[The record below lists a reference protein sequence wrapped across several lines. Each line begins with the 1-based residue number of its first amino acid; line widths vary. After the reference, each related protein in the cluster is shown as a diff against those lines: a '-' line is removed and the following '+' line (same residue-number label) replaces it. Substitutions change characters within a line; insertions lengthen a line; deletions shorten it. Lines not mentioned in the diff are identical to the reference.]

1 MTLVGTKLLIIGGS
15 YGQDYLK
22 DVFELDTDPCPEF
35 DFGQKNTAPNK
46 LATLLGEQRNKPEFS
61 DISFLVEGKI
71 YYAHKI
77 IVSQLSERFKTMLT
91 AGLQESQEQKTQ
103 VKIDDI
109 SYEIFSDMM
118 TYLYTGRFDALD
130 KMENKNLLLEK
141 SVEYLRVADSEYL
154 EDIKMVCERKLI
166 ELCNIQTF
174 QLICDAADLYNAN
187 RLKEYCAWF

>member
-1 MTLVGTKLLIIGGS
+1 
-15 YGQDYLK
+15 
-22 DVFELDTDPCPEF
+22 
-35 DFGQKNTAPNK
+35 
-46 LATLLGEQRNKPEFS
+46 
-61 DISFLVEGKI
+61 
-71 YYAHKI
+71 
-77 IVSQLSERFKTMLT
+77 
-91 AGLQESQEQKTQ
+91 
-103 VKIDDI
+103 
-109 SYEIFSDMM
+109 MM